1 MEMKKITS
9 YESEFLE
16 IKDELLSFI
25 FRLVSNRAL
34 AEDLTQDTYLKVADK
49 IDTFRQES
57 SFKTWVF
64 AIAHNLSKNH
74 LAKQKR
80 WREDAQQ
87 INAKLHINSEEMFD
101 RMRGVYESKP
111 DKSFEL
117 KEHITYCF
125 NCMTKTLV
133 VDQQVCIW
141 LKNVYDFKVAEI
153 MIITGLSEGKVKH
166 AIADARKSLTRIFDE
181 KCAFVS
187 QKGACHQCSS
197 LKGILNPEQDE
208 QSKANQI
215 KMVREGTNP
224 DKEKLLDL
232 RMELVKNMN
241 PFEGSSSHLHTYFL
255 ENSPKWVEMALSKES
270 I

>member
-1 MEMKKITS
+1 MDKSEQEK
-9 YESEFLE
+9 YESEFLSF
-16 IKDELLSFI
+16 KCELTSFV

-34 AEDLTQDTYLKVADK
+34 AEDLVHDTYLKVVDK
-49 IDTFRQES
+49 IGTFRKES
-57 SFKTWVF
+57 SYKTWVF
-64 AIAHNLSKNH
+64 TIAHNLTKNQ
-74 LAKQKR
+74 LSKQKR

-101 RMRGVYESKP
+101 KMRGVYDSKP

-133 VDQQVCIW
+133 VEQQVCIW
-141 LKNVYDFKVAEI
+141 LKNVYDFKVSEI
-153 MIITGLSEGKVKH
+153 MTITGLSEGKVKH
-166 AIADARKSLTRIFDE
+166 AIAGARKSLTRIFDD

-187 QKGACHQCSS
+187 QKGTCHQCSS
-197 LKGILNPEQDE
+197 LKGILNPEQNE

-215 KMVREGTNP
+215 KMVREGGNP

-232 RMELVKNMN
+232 RLELVKNMN
-241 PFEGSSSHLHTYFL
+241 PLESSSSHLHTYFL
-255 ENSPKWVEMALSKES
+255 ENSPQWVKMALSEEKL
-270 I
+270 

>member
-1 MEMKKITS
+1 MANAMRSK
-9 YESEFLE
+9 YESEF
-16 IKDELLSFI
+16 IAFKGELTSFI
-25 FRLVSNRAL
+25 FRLVSSRAL
-34 AEDLTQDTYLKVADK
+34 SEDLAHDTYLKVVEK
-49 IDTFRQES
+49 IDSFRQES

-64 AIAHNLSKNH
+64 TIANNLAKNH
-74 LAKQKR
+74 VSRQKR

-87 INAKLHINSEEMFD
+87 INAKLHINSEEMFTK
-101 RMRGVYESKP
+101 MRGVYDSNP
-111 DKSFEL
+111 DKGFEL

-133 VDQQVCIW
+133 VDQQICIW
-141 LKNVYDFKVAEI
+141 LKNVYDFKVSEI
-153 MIITGLSEGKVKH
+153 IAITGLSEGKVKH
-166 AIADARKSLTRIFDE
+166 ALAGARKNLTRIFDE

-215 KMVREGTNP
+215 KMVREGSDP

-232 RMELVKNMN
+232 RIDLVKSLN
-241 PFEGSSSHLHTYFL
+241 PLEGPSSHLHSYFL
-255 ENSPKWVEMALSKES
+255 ENSPEWVEIALSKEKK
-270 I
+270 

>member
-1 MEMKKITS
+1 MNKATITP

-16 IKDELLSFI
+16 FKDELLSFV

-34 AEDLTQDTYLKVADK
+34 AEDLVHDTYLRMAEK

-64 AIAHNLSKNH
+64 TIAHNLAKNQF
-74 LAKQKR
+74 AKQKR

-101 RMRGVYESKP
+101 QMRGVYESKP

-125 NCMTKTLV
+125 NCMAKTLV
-133 VDQQVCIW
+133 VDQQVCLW
-141 LKNVYDFKVAEI
+141 LKNVYDFKVSEI
-153 MIITGLSEGKVKH
+153 MTITGLSEGKVKH
-166 AIADARKSLTRIFDE
+166 AIADARKHLTRIFDE

-187 QKGACHQCSS
+187 QKGTCHQCSS

-215 KMVREGTNP
+215 KMVREGSNP

-241 PFEGSSSHLHTYFL
+241 PLEGSSSHLHTYFL
-255 ENSPKWVEMALSKES
+255 ENSPKWVEMALSKERT
-270 I
+270 

>member
-1 MEMKKITS
+1 MTNTNPES
-9 YESEFLE
+9 YENQFLQF
-16 IKDELLSFI
+16 KNELTSFV

-34 AEDLTQDTYLKVADK
+34 AEDLVHDTYLKVVEK

-57 SFKTWVF
+57 SYKTWVF
-64 AIAHNLSKNH
+64 TIAHNLAKNH
-74 LAKQKR
+74 LAKQSR

-87 INAKLHINSEEMFD
+87 INAKLHINSEELFD
-101 RMRGVYESKP
+101 KMRGVYNSNP
-111 DKSFEL
+111 DRSFEL

-125 NCMTKTLV
+125 NCMTKTLL

-141 LKNVYDFKVAEI
+141 LKNVYGFKVSEI
-153 MIITGLSEGKVKH
+153 MTITGLSEGKVKH
-166 AIADARKSLTRIFDE
+166 AIADARKNLTRIFDE

-187 QKGACHQCSS
+187 QQGTCHQCSS

-232 RMELVKNMN
+232 RLELVKNMN
-241 PFEGSSSHLHTYFL
+241 PMEGTSSHLHIYFL
-255 ENSPKWVEMALSKES
+255 ENSPNWVKMALSEEKS
-270 I
+270 

>member
-1 MEMKKITS
+1 MIKDEFTP

-16 IKDELLSFI
+16 FKSELTSFI

-34 AEDLTQDTYLKVADK
+34 AEDLVHDTYIKMVDN
-49 IDTFRQES
+49 IDTFRKES

-64 AIAHNLSKNH
+64 TIAHNLAKNH

-87 INAKLHINSEEMFD
+87 INAKLHINSEELFD
-101 RMRGVYESKP
+101 KMRGVYNSNP
-111 DKSFEL
+111 DKGFEL
-117 KEHITYCF
+117 KEHISYCF

-141 LKNVYDFKVAEI
+141 LKNVYDFKVSEI
-153 MIITGLSEGKVKH
+153 MTITGLSEGKVKH
-166 AIADARKSLTRIFDE
+166 AIADARKNLTRIFDE

-187 QKGACHQCSS
+187 QKGTCHQCSS
-197 LKGILNPEQDE
+197 LKGILNPEQNE

-215 KMVREGTNP
+215 KMVREGSNP
-224 DKEKLLDL
+224 DKEKLLSL
-232 RMELVKNMN
+232 RMELVKNLDPLEN
-241 PFEGSSSHLHTYFL
+241 PSSHLHSYFL
-255 ENSPKWVEMALSKES
+255 ENSPKWVEMALSQENS
-270 I
+270 